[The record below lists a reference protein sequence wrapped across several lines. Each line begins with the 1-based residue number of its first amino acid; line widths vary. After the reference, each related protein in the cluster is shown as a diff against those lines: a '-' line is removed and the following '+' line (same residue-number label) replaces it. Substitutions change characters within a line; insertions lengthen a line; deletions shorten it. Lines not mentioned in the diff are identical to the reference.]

1 MLESISKMSESL
13 KSAIVAVNNYYLASL
28 TIFLA
33 VFIGFL
39 HWTIFIKDN
48 EITKLNLKYVHDM
61 GVRDSISTDNLIFYN
76 KSLSKAKEDRDS
88 LYYLTKFKK

>member
-1 MLESISKMSESL
+1 MSESL

-28 TIFLA
+28 TIFLV

-39 HWTIFIKDN
+39 HWTILTKDN
-48 EITKLNLKYVHDM
+48 EITKLNLKYVQDM